1 MNVLRKEP
9 ETPYMLSQANWFR
22 LRDIFCVKNDLFSK
36 CRFAWFPLMMRLAS
50 RLFPGKTTLEKPR
63 LFLYRSLCFLIV
75 AMGIKKSSLAGESSW
90 PWTGSGTE
98 DTPTS
103 KCLSPPGGKSHRG
116 LTPRLQVCS
125 SGCAL
130 KTHCPPFLR
139 STPHSC
145 HRLSACCLLTV
156 CLMVSVFSLNSKLH
170 ESTTRALAPSV
181 TSGMS

>member
-1 MNVLRKEP
+1 
-9 ETPYMLSQANWFR
+9 
-22 LRDIFCVKNDLFSK
+22 
-36 CRFAWFPLMMRLAS
+36 MMRLAS